1 MLVVV
6 AVVRLR
12 TPIEVEVVCIE
23 PEEILE
29 LDEFVLPRL
38 LDVAE
43 LLTVAVVPVPLDS
56 FPFRSRLLRVLA
68 TGLVVF
74 VAVVLPEEAVCPE
87 SATSIELDVEAMEL
101 ELVEVLSAR
110 LEEEDKRLVEGLVP
124 SPEEEEPT
132 ELELVEGLVPLLEE
146 EKPTELELVEGLVP
160 LPEEEKPTE
169 LELVEGLVPS
179 PEEEKPTELELV
191 EGLVPSPEEE
201 RSDEERLEDDE
212 KLEDDDET
220 SPPSDSI
227 EIESTPPVS
236 TSPNSALSRFT
247 STSTSAGV
255 SVRDVSGIGS
265 MLDKLPLPDGSLV
278 VSEFGSV
285 PCKSVAISPSSVLS
299 SRISS
304 RLESPPSIGS

>member
-29 LDEFVLPRL
+29 LDELVLPRL

-43 LLTVAVVPVPLDS
+43 LVTVAVVPVPLDS

-87 SATSIELDVEAMEL
+87 SATSIELDVEVMEL

-132 ELELVEGLVPLLEE
+132 ELELVEGLVPLL
-146 EKPTELELVEGLVP
+146 
-160 LPEEEKPTE
+160 
-169 LELVEGLVPS
+169 
-179 PEEEKPTELELV
+179 EEEKPTELELV